1 MNIEKIVAAFDFGAP
16 VTAIRECRIGHIN
29 STFFAD
35 CANGRFVVQRI
46 NRGIFKRPE
55 EIMSNVVGVTTHI
68 RKKLI
73 AEGKDPDTGTL
84 TFVKSGERYFHID
97 EEGEYWRAYRF
108 VDGDCFNACD
118 SAALFSRVG
127 SAFGRFQR
135 QLADYDAATLYEV
148 IPDFHNTV
156 KRYEAFEAAVAADA
170 VGRAAECAEEI
181 AFIRERRDVCAIIVD
196 GLADGRFP
204 LRVTHNDT
212 KLNNVVMNRETGEG
226 QCVIDLDT
234 VMPGSLLYDFGD
246 AIRFGASSAPEDET
260 DLSRVYVKPEM
271 VAAFTEGFIEGLA
284 GAITVEEIKA
294 LPESARVI
302 TLEGAIRFLTDYLNG
317 DTYFR
322 IHYPTHNLDRA
333 RNQLKLVADMEERR
347 AELEASVAK
356 YLV

>member
-1 MNIEKIVAAFDFGAP
+1 MRHAPFKTCLEYAMNIEKIVAAFDFGAP

-170 VGRAAECAEEI
+170 VDA
-181 AFIRERRDVCAIIVD
+181 RRNV
-196 GLADGRFP
+196 
-204 LRVTHNDT
+204 LR
-212 KLNNVVMNRETGEG
+212 RS
-226 QCVIDLDT
+226 
-234 VMPGSLLYDFGD
+234 P
-246 AIRFGASSAPEDET
+246 SSAKDATCARSSLT
-260 DLSRVYVKPEM
+260 DLPMADFRFVSP
-271 VAAFTEGFIEGLA
+271 
-284 GAITVEEIKA
+284 ITI
-294 LPESARVI
+294 PSSI
-302 TLEGAIRFLTDYLNG
+302 T
-317 DTYFR
+317 
-322 IHYPTHNLDRA
+322 
-333 RNQLKLVADMEERR
+333 
-347 AELEASVAK
+347 S
-356 YLV
+356 